1 MAPISH
7 LPLSDERLVGLLTL
21 DLLDTWRVWVK
32 RRVEA
37 VTFPDVA
44 TQTRR
49 ISVDFELPTTVVEAA
64 LRAHANGGGPT
75 SGVGATEPQV
85 NDVWVSNPETR
96 FVLVPLTLM
105 KKQGLTRF
113 SLRDESGTALP
124 LLTRD
129 QTGAVATAVL
139 VTFAE
144 GLHQATKKDGT
155 LPPELRDELSNIA
168 TLPPTG
174 ATQVW
179 EKLDDPKEG
188 ESPDS
193 AEWRQIL
200 VSDERF
206 MEMALD
212 LAQNFLL
219 LTRVAA
225 EPGRRRIIKI
235 SYEYHLRIPVAQDRW
250 RRVRRWLGWG
260 AHTEQIETPAVGLGR
275 CFHLEVEAPDGIQ
288 ATRAR
293 LKSWQRSVAKHND
306 HGALGEPAYPDFP
319 EVVSDGKQR
328 VHLHVSVPASYTGQ
342 ATVYLRPRPSTIVR
356 AATITAGLTTIL
368 LAVVALRTSS
378 FQTNLG
384 SAAALLLIVP
394 GGLSAYVARPREPHV
409 ATQMLFG
416 LRLLALSSGLWAFL
430 AAGALVAGRRCSE
443 VTATG
448 ALCKHW
454 SGTGYVVWV
463 FAFCSLATL
472 LVLLRAHINTTRP
485 PERGQ

>member
-1 MAPISH
+1 MTLISH
-7 LPLSDERLVGLLTL
+7 LPRSDERLVGLLTL
-21 DLLDTWRVWVK
+21 NLLDTWRGWVK

-44 TQTRR
+44 TQTRH
-49 ISVDFELPTTVVEAA
+49 ISVDFELPLTIVEAA
-64 LRAHANGGGPT
+64 LHAHASRGGHPA
-75 SGVGATEPQV
+75 GVGATEQLH
-85 NDVWVSNPETR
+85 DVWVANAGIQ

-144 GLHQATKKDGT
+144 GLRQATKRAGG
-155 LPPELRDELSNIA
+155 LPPELRAELANIA
-168 TLPPTG
+168 TLPPIG
-174 ATQVW
+174 ATEVW
-179 EKLDDPKEG
+179 DNLELPKDA
-188 ESPDS
+188 ESESCAD
-193 AEWRQIL
+193 WRRSL

-206 MEMALD
+206 MQMAFD

-219 LTRVAA
+219 LTRVVA

-235 SYEYHLRIPVAQDRW
+235 SYEYHLNIPAARDR
-250 RRVRRWLGWG
+250 RRRARRWLGWG

-293 LKSWQRSVAKHND
+293 LKTWQRSVPTHNND
-306 HGALGEPAYPDFP
+306 GAPGVPKYPDFP

-328 VHLHVSVPASYTGQ
+328 VHLHVSVPASYTGR

-356 AATITAGLTTIL
+356 AATITAGLTTVL
-368 LAVVALRTSS
+368 LTVVAFRTSS
-378 FQTNLG
+378 FQANLG

-416 LRLLALSSGLWAFL
+416 LRLLALSSGWWAFL
-430 AAGALVAGRRCSE
+430 AAGVLVAGRRCSD

-448 ALCKHW
+448 LVCEQW
-454 SGTGYVVWV
+454 SGTGYVIGGLAVC
-463 FAFCSLATL
+463 ALATL
-472 LVLLRAHINTTRP
+472 LVLLRTLTNTTRP
-485 PERGQ
+485 PERFQ